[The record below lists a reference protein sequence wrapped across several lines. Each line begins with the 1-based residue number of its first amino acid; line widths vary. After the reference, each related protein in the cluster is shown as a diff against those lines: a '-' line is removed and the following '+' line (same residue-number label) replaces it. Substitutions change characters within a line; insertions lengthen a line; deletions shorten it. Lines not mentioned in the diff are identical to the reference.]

1 MSRLLKTK
9 QRKHLT
15 AVPVRPAK
23 PSVVNAT
30 EQFQVAESLSLE
42 RNLYRDLVAS
52 LPVGVYRLLVKAAR
66 EWVDNEWVARLGTN
80 YSIEMA
86 NDAFCRILGVTQ
98 SQREANAAIV
108 AERIHPDDRPDFIAR
123 NVAAMNSPAIFQWNG
138 RILKGNEVRW
148 VDFLSVPRLLAN
160 GDMLWTGVLQDTTE
174 RKQIGEALRESD
186 TRYRNLFEQAGDPIV
201 VFDPKTTAFL
211 DFNSAAYRLMGYTRK
226 EFSKLTLIDL
236 EVAETAPEIRRHLRK
251 ILEKGDPVFETRLK
265 TKSGDVLHFEVRPK
279 TIVIGGK
286 AVIQAIWHDI
296 TGRKR
301 AEDLLL
307 KSRDELEDKV
317 KERTARLRA
326 LAAEL
331 TQAEHKERER
341 IAHVLHEDL
350 QQRLMGI
357 QYKLHLLRGTG
368 SDRSISRTVNWAMK
382 ELAETV
388 QLTRELATH
397 IAPPVLSALG
407 LRPALDWLARDV
419 QGKFSLTV
427 EISGCRSFKL
437 ASDGVRDFAFDA
449 IRELLLN
456 ICKHAGVKSAAIHIG
471 TAGKHQIAIEVR
483 DKGKGGAEIRED
495 QVGFG
500 LLSVRERAFALGL
513 GFDVDSRPGK
523 GTRVTLTLP
532 TRI

>member
-1 MSRLLKTK
+1 
-9 QRKHLT
+9 
-15 AVPVRPAK
+15 
-23 PSVVNAT
+23 
-30 EQFQVAESLSLE
+30 
-42 RNLYRDLVAS
+42 
-52 LPVGVYRLLVKAAR
+52 
-66 EWVDNEWVARLGTN
+66 
-80 YSIEMA
+80 MA
-86 NDAFCRILGVTQ
+86 NDAFCQILGVTQ
-98 SQREANAAIV
+98 SQCEANTAIV
-108 AERIHPDDRPDFIAR
+108 AERIHPDDRPDFIAK
-123 NVAAMNSPAIFQWNG
+123 NVEALNSPAIFQWNG
-138 RILKGNEVRW
+138 RILKGDEVRW
-148 VDFLSVPRLLAN
+148 VHFISVPRLLAN

-174 RKQIGEALRESD
+174 RRQAAEALRESEA
-186 TRYRNLFEQAGDPIV
+186 RYRNLFEQAGDPIV
-201 VFDPKTTAFL
+201 VFDPKTTAFQ
-211 DFNSAAYRLMGYTRK
+211 DFNSAACRLMGYTRK

-236 EVAETAPEIRRHLRK
+236 EVAETAPEIRRHVRK
-251 ILEKGDPVFETRLK
+251 IMEKGDPVFETRLK
-265 TKSGDVLHFEVRPK
+265 TKSGDVLYFEIRPK

-317 KERTARLRA
+317 KERTVRLQA

-357 QYKLHLLRGTG
+357 QYKLHSLRETG
-368 SDRSISRTVNWAMK
+368 IDKSISRTVNWAMK

-388 QLTRELATH
+388 HLTRELATH

-419 QGKFSLTV
+419 QAKFNLAV

-449 IRELLLN
+449 VRELLLN
-456 ICKHAGVKSAAIHIG
+456 ICKHAGVQSAAIHIR
-471 TAGKHQIAIEVR
+471 AVGKHQIAIEVR

-495 QVGFG
+495 QDGFG

-513 GFDVDSRPGK
+513 GFDVDSRPGH
-523 GTRVTLTLP
+523 GTCVTLILP
-532 TRI
+532 TF